1 MLADAEGL
9 HTSSTIVWDR
19 AAVETPFPRVFNG
32 TLHVFYSA
40 RGVESDG
47 RTEFANRYQL
57 GVATV
62 ALAGRS
68 LRTALLVDG
77 ARAAKR
83 GAPLVAHDTA
93 HANATTNNVQEPSA
107 VWTGARWELFGIG
120 LGLSEP
126 AQPIGAPGQRVTG
139 IHALRWVF
147 DDPALPAGGGALRV
161 CTTSAPV
168 NIIEVHW
175 RAGGGRHGE
184 QIGYAESADGLTW
197 SVSPTP
203 LLSPSAAGSGAT
215 FDDWGIM
222 APTVAVLPSSGGDTT
237 NGTTEAL
244 LFYSAWELQ
253 DAPCLPVASDG
264 RFGQPMSDGRCAL
277 SNIGR
282 AVSTTM

>member
-19 AAVETPFPRVFNG
+19 AAVETPFPRVVNG
-32 TLHVFYSA
+32 TLYVFYSA

-47 RTEFANRYQL
+47 HTEFASRYQL

-77 ARAAKR
+77 ALAAKR

-282 AVSTTM
+282 AVSTTL